1 MKSMINAIIYHGEN
15 TLVLELPRSIYDIHE
30 KLMSIGCPIAPG
42 RIPLTDNEDDALRVK
57 LYSRIEMG
65 NHLIRILSEQNTLAD
80 ANTLTFVVL
89 NVSDDIKLKLGEKI
103 AKDQYVSIPEIVAD
117 IRQMTYDAGP
127 IKRTFYC
134 PLVGNIED
142 GYDDTFIV
150 GSSFLRD
157 YAWAIED
164 AIEKDRRLDDQ
175 DMAQYFHEDAGLKD
189 KLASMVWGV
198 EAYRGELFGKIE
210 CSLKEEMIP
219 AEEEILKDYIT
230 GQNSDGWGE
239 HFEQQPIDT
248 EDGDLYVSFW
258 NSGDD
263 YAIMTQDELDAYI
276 ESQGMK
282 MGGM

>member
-1 MKSMINAIIYHGEN
+1 
-15 TLVLELPRSIYDIHE
+15 
-30 KLMSIGCPIAPG
+30 
-42 RIPLTDNEDDALRVK
+42 
-57 LYSRIEMG
+57 
-65 NHLIRILSEQNTLAD
+65 
-80 ANTLTFVVL
+80 
-89 NVSDDIKLKLGEKI
+89 
-103 AKDQYVSIPEIVAD
+103 
-117 IRQMTYDAGP
+117 MTYDAGP

-142 GYDDTFIV
+142 GYDDTFTV

-157 YAWAIED
+157 YAWAIEN

-198 EAYRGELFGKIE
+198 EVYRGELFGKIE
-210 CSLKEEMIP
+210 CSLKEEMTP

>member
-1 MKSMINAIIYHGEN
+1 MINAIIYHGEN
-15 TLVLELPRSIYDIHE
+15 TLILELPRSVYDIHE
-30 KLMSIGCPIAPG
+30 KLMSIGYAGGPNQAK
-42 RIPLTDNEDDALRVK
+42 LTDNEDDALRVK
-57 LYSRIEMG
+57 LYGRIEMG
-65 NHLIRILSEQNTLAD
+65 NHLIRMLSEQNTLAD
-80 ANTLTFVVL
+80 ANTLAFAVL
-89 NVSDDIKLKLGEKI
+89 NASDDIKLKLGEKI
-103 AKDQYVSIPEIVAD
+103 FKDQYGSIPEIVAD

-142 GYDDTFIV
+142 GYDDPFTV

-198 EAYRGELFGKIE
+198 EGYRGELFGKIE
-210 CSLKEEMIP
+210 CSLKEEMTP

-258 NSGDD
+258 NTGDD

>member
-1 MKSMINAIIYHGEN
+1 
-15 TLVLELPRSIYDIHE
+15 
-30 KLMSIGCPIAPG
+30 
-42 RIPLTDNEDDALRVK
+42 
-57 LYSRIEMG
+57 
-65 NHLIRILSEQNTLAD
+65 
-80 ANTLTFVVL
+80 
-89 NVSDDIKLKLGEKI
+89 
-103 AKDQYVSIPEIVAD
+103 
-117 IRQMTYDAGP
+117 
-127 IKRTFYC
+127 
-134 PLVGNIED
+134 
-142 GYDDTFIV
+142 
-150 GSSFLRD
+150 
-157 YAWAIED
+157 
-164 AIEKDRRLDDQ
+164 
-175 DMAQYFHEDAGLKD
+175 MAQYFHEDAGLKD

-198 EAYRGELFGKIE
+198 EVYRGELFGKIE
-210 CSLKEEMIP
+210 CSLKEEMTP

>member
-1 MKSMINAIIYHGEN
+1 MIEAIIHYHDS
-15 TLVLELPRSIYDIHE
+15 TLIMDLPRSIYDIHE
-30 KLMSIGCPIAPG
+30 KLMSIGYAGGPKQAK
-42 RIPLTDNEDDALRVK
+42 LTDNEDDALRVK
-57 LYSRIEMG
+57 LFGRIEMG
-65 NHLIRILSEQNTLAD
+65 NHLIRILSEENTLAD
-80 ANTLTFVVL
+80 ANTLAFAVL
-89 NVSDDIKLKLGEKI
+89 NASDDIKLKLGEKI
-103 AKDQYVSIPEIVAD
+103 VKDQYDSIPEIVAD

-142 GYDDTFIV
+142 GYDDTFSV
-150 GSSFLRD
+150 GSSFLHD

-175 DMAQYFHEDAGLKD
+175 DMAQYFHEDAGLKE

-198 EAYRGELFGKIE
+198 EVYRGELFGKIE
-210 CSLKEEMIP
+210 CSLKEEMTP

-263 YAIMTQDELDAYI
+263 YAIMTQDELDEYI

>member
-1 MKSMINAIIYHGEN
+1 MINAVIYHGDG
-15 TLVLELPRSIYDIHE
+15 TLVLELPHNIYGIHE
-30 KLMSIGCPIAPG
+30 KLMSIGYSGGPH
-42 RIPLTDNEDDALRVK
+42 RVPLTDNEGDALRVK
-57 LYSRIEMG
+57 LYGTDDTG
-65 NHLIRILSEQNTLAD
+65 NHLLRLLTEHNTLAD
-80 ANTLTFVVL
+80 ANTMAFVVQ
-89 NVSDDIKLKLGEKI
+89 NASAGIKEKLTEKI
-103 AKDQYVSIPEIVAD
+103 AADRYDSLPELVAD

-127 IKRTFYC
+127 VKQTYYC
-134 PLVGNIED
+134 PLTAEVVFDGDVDPCPVGD
-142 GYDDTFIV
+142 AFI
-150 GSSFLRD
+150 RD
-157 YAWAIED
+157 YAEMIREAVDQER
-164 AIEKDRRLDDQ
+164 DRDDQ

-198 EAYRGELFGKIE
+198 EVYRGELFGKIE
-210 CSLKEEMIP
+210 CSLKEEMTP

>member
-1 MKSMINAIIYHGEN
+1 MLNASN
-15 TLVLELPRSIYDIHE
+15 
-30 KLMSIGCPIAPG
+30 
-42 RIPLTDNEDDALRVK
+42 
-57 LYSRIEMG
+57 
-65 NHLIRILSEQNTLAD
+65 
-80 ANTLTFVVL
+80 
-89 NVSDDIKLKLGEKI
+89 DIKLKLGEKI
-103 AKDQYVSIPEIVAD
+103 VKDQYGSIPEIVAD

-142 GYDDTFIV
+142 GYDDTFTV

-164 AIEKDRRLDDQ
+164 AIERDRRLDDQ
-175 DMAQYFHEDAGLKD
+175 DMAQYFHEDAGLKN
-189 KLASMVWGV
+189 KLSSMVWGV
-198 EAYRGELFGKIE
+198 EEYRGRLFGKIE
-210 CSLKEEMIP
+210 CSLKEEMTP
-219 AEEEILKDYIT
+219 TEEEILKDYIA
-230 GQNSDGWGE
+230 GQNADGWGE
-239 HFEQQPIDT
+239 HFEQCPIDT

-263 YAIMTQDELDAYI
+263 YAIMTQDELDEYI

>member
-1 MKSMINAIIYHGEN
+1 MIEAIIHYHDS
-15 TLVLELPRSIYDIHE
+15 TLIVDLPRSIYDIHE
-30 KLMSIGCPIAPG
+30 KLMSIGCLTAPG

-57 LYSRIEMG
+57 LYGRIEMG

-80 ANTLTFVVL
+80 ANTLAFAVL
-89 NVSDDIKLKLGEKI
+89 KASDDIKLKLGEKI
-103 AKDQYVSIPEIVAD
+103 FKDQYGSIPEIVAD

-142 GYDDTFIV
+142 GYDDTFTV

-198 EAYRGELFGKIE
+198 EVYRGELFGKIE
-210 CSLKEEMIP
+210 CSLKEEMTP

-248 EDGDLYVSFW
+248 EDGDLYCV
-258 NSGDD
+258 
-263 YAIMTQDELDAYI
+263 
-276 ESQGMK
+276 
-282 MGGM
+282 

>member
-1 MKSMINAIIYHGEN
+1 MIEAIIHYQDS
-15 TLVLELPRSIYDIHE
+15 TLIMDLPRNIYDIHE
-30 KLMSIGCPIAPG
+30 KLMSIGCPTAPG

-57 LYSRIEMG
+57 LYGRIEMG

-80 ANTLTFVVL
+80 ANALASVVL
-89 NVSDDIKLKLGEKI
+89 NASDDIKLKLGEKI
-103 AKDQYVSIPEIVAD
+103 VKDQYDSIPEIVTD

-142 GYDDTFIV
+142 GYDDTFTV

-189 KLASMVWGV
+189 KLASMVWKFTGV
-198 EAYRGELFGKIE
+198 
-210 CSLKEEMIP
+210 
-219 AEEEILKDYIT
+219 
-230 GQNSDGWGE
+230 NSSE
-239 HFEQQPIDT
+239 R
-248 EDGDLYVSFW
+248 S
-258 NSGDD
+258 N
-263 YAIMTQDELDAYI
+263 AA
-276 ESQGMK
+276 
-282 MGGM
+282 

>member
-1 MKSMINAIIYHGEN
+1 MINAIIYHGEN

-30 KLMSIGCPIAPG
+30 KLMSIGYAGGPNQAK
-42 RIPLTDNEDDALRVK
+42 LTDNEDDALRVK
-57 LYSRIEMG
+57 LYGRIEMG

-80 ANTLTFVVL
+80 ANTLAFAVL
-89 NVSDDIKLKLGEKI
+89 KASDDIKLKLGEKI
-103 AKDQYVSIPEIVAD
+103 FKDQYGSIPEIVAD

-142 GYDDTFIV
+142 GYDDTFTV

-198 EAYRGELFGKIE
+198 EVYRGELFGKIK
-210 CSLKEEMIP
+210 CSLKEEMTP

-263 YAIMTQDELDAYI
+263 YAIMTQDELDEYI